1 MLGFSAQ
8 RPAWQ
13 ALERDPERRR
23 QWTEEDFP
31 ALRERAV
38 REGAVREGATICF
51 ADEAYCRTGHHAG
64 TTWAPAGRTPVAE
77 HAGKREGAGML
88 SAVSPQGEFH
98 WMVYSEPVN
107 SELFTDYLRYL
118 TEDVEGKIFL
128 VADRAR
134 YHTSRETARWIMD
147 HKDRIELFFLPP
159 YSPDLNPDEQVWKNV
174 KHDSIYR
181 IVPQRPGHLSEI
193 ASQALKALS
202 KAPEKIRGFFAD
214 PNLAYIL
221 RCYP

>member
-1 MLGFSAQ
+1 
-8 RPAWQ
+8 
-13 ALERDPERRR
+13 
-23 QWTEEDFP
+23 
-31 ALRERAV
+31 
-38 REGAVREGATICF
+38 
-51 ADEAYCRTGHHAG
+51 
-64 TTWAPAGRTPVAE
+64 
-77 HAGKREGAGML
+77 
-88 SAVSPQGEFH
+88 
-98 WMVYSEPVN
+98 
-107 SELFTDYLRYL
+107 
-118 TEDVEGKIFL
+118 
-128 VADRAR
+128 
-134 YHTSRETARWIMD
+134 MD